1 MFGKPSRETPKP
13 ETAPQQ
19 TNPSFEVASKP
30 ASSAIPDLKLPENFV
45 LDSDR
50 REAKS
55 LAKTKDSLSYTKKEI
70 ELTENSE
77 LVNSVEKI
85 SRIASPYFIA
95 IVGLSLYEDNFFLGT
110 ILITVGILS
119 LLKVS
124 AKDVAAFL
132 EWFKNFIGFG
142 DEES

>member
-13 ETAPQQ
+13 ETAPQ
-19 TNPSFEVASKP
+19 TNQSFEVSSKP
-30 ASSAIPDLKLPENFV
+30 VSSAIPDLKLPENFV

-50 REAKS
+50 RSEAKS
-55 LAKTKDSLSYTKKEI
+55 LAKTKDNLSYTKKEI
-70 ELTENSE
+70 ESIENSE
-77 LVNSVEKI
+77 LVNSIEKI

-95 IVGLSLYEDNFFLGT
+95 IVGLSLHEDNFFLGT

-124 AKDVAAFL
+124 AQDVAAFL
-132 EWFKNFIGFG
+132 EWLKHFLGFG
-142 DEES
+142 EEES

>member
-13 ETAPQQ
+13 ETAPQ
-19 TNPSFEVASKP
+19 TNQSFEETSKP
-30 ASSAIPDLKLPENFV
+30 LSSAIPELKLPENFV

-50 REAKS
+50 PETKS
-55 LAKTKDSLSYTKKEI
+55 LAKTKDSLSISKTRME
-70 ELTENSE
+70 TENSE

-132 EWFKNFIGFG
+132 EWFKNFLGFG
-142 DEES
+142 EEES